1 METTHN
7 SCSPAIVFRSNKVRD
22 DGEVGDPSL
31 QMTIVATASESPR
44 VTILEGGAS
53 AVFSKAQT
61 SSTTYDLSSL
71 VLKLLKN
78 SAYACSMSNDS
89 CR

>member
-1 METTHN
+1 MERSPIHRSCCDSSLFICMETTHN

-53 AVFSKAQT
+53 AVFSK
-61 SSTTYDLSSL
+61 STDIQY
-71 VLKLLKN
+71 KL
-78 SAYACSMSNDS
+78 
-89 CR
+89 